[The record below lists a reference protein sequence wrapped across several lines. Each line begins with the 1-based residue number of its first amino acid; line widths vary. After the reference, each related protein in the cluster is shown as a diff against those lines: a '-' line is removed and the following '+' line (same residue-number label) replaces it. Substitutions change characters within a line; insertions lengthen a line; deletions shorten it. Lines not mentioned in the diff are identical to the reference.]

1 MINKKGPKF
10 TRRQLGAVTKSGDQT
25 RNYASWGGNGLYSS
39 PTAIL
44 PPGPVA
50 RRKETIRLAKQG
62 LGPGASKANI
72 RREAREKRQYAKTKW
87 KAQNTGY
94 AYTKRNQ
101 LRIDPRRTNR
111 TEGL

>member
-10 TRRQLGAVTKSGDQT
+10 TKRPLGEVTRSSDHT
-25 RNYASWGGNGLYSS
+25 RNYASLGGNGLYTRA
-39 PTAIL
+39 TAVL

-62 LGPGASKANI
+62 LGPGASKANV
-72 RREAREKRQYAKTKW
+72 RREARESREYAKQKW
-87 KAQNTGY
+87 KSQNHGY